1 MKGYKGFE
9 NDMTCR
15 GFQYEVGKEYEMD
28 GEPEMCKSGF
38 HFCKT
43 MANVFNYYRGADKRY
58 AEVEAYGDV
67 VEGDDKC
74 VTNKIRI
81 LREIPYQEADNMTN
95 TGNCNTGNCNTGH
108 RNTGNCNTG
117 NCNTGDWNTGHW
129 NTGHWNTGN
138 WNTGNCNTGNCN
150 TGHRNT
156 GDWNTGNRNT
166 GDWNTTKYSAGC
178 FNTEQQKAIM
188 FNKPSD
194 WTLEDWWYSDARYI
208 LSDAPQKTD
217 VAKWIYASNMT
228 DAEKEAHPEYKTT
241 DGYLKVT
248 HEAPNRQEW
257 WDKLPEADKK
267 TVMAIPNF
275 DAEVFKQCTGIEVRN
290 DETTI

>member
-28 GEPEMCKSGF
+28 GEPGMCKSGF

-43 MANVFNYYRGADKRY
+43 MANVFNYYRGAGKRY

-67 VEGDDKC
+67 VEDVAKC

-81 LREIPYQEADNMTN
+81 LREIPYQEAVNMTN
-95 TGNCNTGNCNTGH
+95 TGDCNTGN

-117 NCNTGDWNTGHW
+117 NRNTGSWNTGDC
-129 NTGHWNTGN
+129 NTGN
-138 WNTGNCNTGNCN
+138 WNTGDC
-150 TGHRNT
+150 
-156 GDWNTGNRNT
+156 NT

-178 FNTEQQKAIM
+178 FNTEQQKAIL

-194 WTLEDWWYSDARYI
+194 WTLEDWWDSDARYI
-208 LSDAPQKTD
+208 LSDAPQEID
-217 VAKWIYASNMT
+217 VVKWIYASDMT

-241 DGYLKVT
+241 GGYLIVT

-267 TVMAIPNF
+267 MVMAIPNF